1 MVFLS
6 FSDYIQS
13 CTTAKAQIAAIDE
26 IISKLIVSAAA
37 AAEGEHITQYSLN
50 DGQTIISTTKRSA
63 AQIQQSI
70 IAFRRLR
77 NDIVSDKTGRIYR
90 LVDGKNFTG
99 QNGF

>member
-13 CTTAKAQIAAIDE
+13 CTNAKAQIAAIDE
-26 IISKLIVSAAA
+26 IISKLIISAAK
-37 AAEGEHITQYSLN
+37 AAEGEYITQYSLN
-50 DGQTIISTTKRSA
+50 DGQTIVSTSKRSA
-63 AQIQQSI
+63 AQIQNSI

-77 NDIVSDKTGRIYR
+77 NDIASDQTGRVYR

-99 QNGF
+99 RNGC